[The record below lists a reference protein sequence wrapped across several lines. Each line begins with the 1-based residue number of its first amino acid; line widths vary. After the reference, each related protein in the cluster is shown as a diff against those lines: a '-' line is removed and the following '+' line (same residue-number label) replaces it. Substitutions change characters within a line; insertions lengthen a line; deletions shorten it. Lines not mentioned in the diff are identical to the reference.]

1 VLRGLIQVVETPI
14 NSPLPSG
21 TTTPR
26 LESDT
31 RHIALAASSSSIQLD
46 KARSSTKKPT
56 ALEYDSDI
64 DPDDLLPVYLECKTK
79 LFHLQ
84 ASQSRRNV
92 LRAYPRMDPPKS
104 KPHTDPKSAKIL
116 RKIKKIEDDV
126 LFDQYVANQQWETKR
141 IQLEREA
148 AAQRNSAESVQ
159 EHSDSQSQDSLT
171 LVDSDDEVSRKAAK
185 IGAAMLEENES
196 DDEGAIADLF
206 ASLPVNEVDPVTG
219 KTSTVVNGS
228 NGVKV
233 TIRDFGKWTGVN
245 PTRVLEE
252 ACRARYVLFLNYIFP
267 VLTPIAQRYL
277 SQIVFQPNI

>member
-1 VLRGLIQVVETPI
+1 MLETPI

-31 RHIALAASSSSIQLD
+31 RHIALAPSSSSAQLD
-46 KARSSTKKPT
+46 RSRSSPKKSAPV
-56 ALEYDSDI
+56 EYDSDI

-79 LFHLQ
+79 LFQLQ
-84 ASQSRRNV
+84 FSQSRKTV
-92 LRAYPRMDPPKS
+92 LRPIPRADSAKS
-104 KPHTDPKSAKIL
+104 KPPSDPESSKLL

-126 LFDQYVANQQWETKR
+126 LFDQYVANQQWDAKR

-148 AAQRNSAESVQ
+148 AAKRNAAEPIQ
-159 EHSDSQSQDSLT
+159 DNSDSQSQDSLT
-171 LVDSDDEVSRKAAK
+171 LVDSDDEVSKEAAK

-196 DDEGAIADLF
+196 DDEGALADLF
-206 ASLPVNEVDPVTG
+206 ASLPVNETDPVTG
-219 KTSTVVNGS
+219 KTTTVVNGS

-252 ACRARYVLFLNYIFP
+252 ACRARFVIQLTGCDLPLLIPIF
-267 VLTPIAQRYL
+267 QRYFC
-277 SQIVFQPNI
+277 QISFQSDI

>member
-46 KARSSTKKPT
+46 KARSSPKKPT

-104 KPHTDPKSAKIL
+104 KPHTDPESAKIL

-148 AAQRNSAESVQ
+148 AAQRNSAEYVQ

-206 ASLPVNEVDPVTG
+206 ASLPVNEVDPV
-219 KTSTVVNGS
+219 NGS

-252 ACRARYVLFLNYIFP
+252 ACRARYVLFLNYIFLI
-267 VLTPIAQRYL
+267 LTPIAQRYL